1 MRSRTGKFIFALS
14 LTVLVNGLLFLCL
27 ASLNS
32 SNINHVS
39 VPENRSVRWVK
50 SAIETEVK
58 PETSERSEQ
67 DPLPPEVTE
76 LPLPAIPEPLVLA
89 RADWQSNVRI
99 PVQQPEETPVEV
111 QKKAPEQPVVQGAMD
126 VDAVDQPP
134 RPRRTREP
142 SYPVDARRQGQQG
155 HVTIRL
161 LINRNGR
168 VDQFEILDR
177 QGPSAF
183 ERSVE
188 EVVKTWQFEPARHSG
203 VPVAVRAVQT
213 LLFRLNE

>member
-1 MRSRTGKFIFALS
+1 MRSRTGKIIFALS

-32 SNINHVS
+32 SNINHVP
-39 VPENRSVRWVK
+39 VPENTSVRWLK
-50 SAIETEVK
+50 STIETEVK
-58 PETSERSEQ
+58 PETSERSEH
-67 DPLPPEVTE
+67 DLPPEVTE
-76 LPLPAIPEPLVLA
+76 FPLPAIPEPLVLA

-99 PVQQPEETPVEV
+99 PVQQPETPVEV
-111 QKKAPEQPVVQGAMD
+111 QKKAPVQPVVQGAMD
-126 VDAVDQPP
+126 VDTVDQPP

-142 SYPVDARRQGQQG
+142 SYPADARRQGQQG

-177 QGPSAF
+177 QGPSTF